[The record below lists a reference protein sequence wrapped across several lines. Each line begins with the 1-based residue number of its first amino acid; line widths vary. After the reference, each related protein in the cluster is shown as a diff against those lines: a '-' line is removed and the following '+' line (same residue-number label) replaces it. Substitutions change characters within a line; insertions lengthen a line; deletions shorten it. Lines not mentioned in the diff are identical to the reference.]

1 MTKNSESNAES
12 NPGSIQAI
20 VTCPDETKEVLA
32 AELRALGVSDIDVRY
47 RAVACTVPDLE
58 TFYELHLKL
67 RTASRIFRVVK
78 EFAAH
83 TEQMLGD
90 QAKRI
95 RWADWFLPE
104 RTFLVEGVPA
114 DRGPGVMGSNAISKT
129 IRESLQAAFAQ
140 HTGKVPKVDL
150 KDPKVIV
157 VAFIQKGR
165 CTLSLDTT
173 GKTLHKRGY
182 RTEGHPAPIKE
193 TLACAILDL
202 AGYDGT
208 QPLLDPMCGSG
219 TIAIEAAYRGLHK
232 AAHIHRKKGEFGF
245 EWLKDFN
252 NDIWRKVS
260 DRVRGERLESLPAP
274 IVASDI
280 SEKYVEMAR
289 ENALRA
295 RVERDIQFKAGRI
308 EDARP
313 HAETGILIANLPY
326 GARLAK
332 GDDEGLG
339 QLYAEIGDNLK
350 KNFKGWRAALLVAE
364 ESPWKFIGLKPTRR
378 IPLMNGSIKAKLLI
392 YDMYAGTKRRP
403 KDEETQNDEADS
415 GHAAD

>member
-1 MTKNSESNAES
+1 MIKNSESNPDA
-12 NPGSIQAI
+12 IHAI

-32 AELRALGVSDIDVRY
+32 AELRALGANDVELRY
-47 RAVACTVPDLE
+47 RAVACSVPDIE

-67 RTASRIFRVVK
+67 RTASRIFRIVK

-83 TEQMLGD
+83 TEQMLAD

-95 RWADWFLPE
+95 RWADWFSPE

-140 HTGKVPKVDL
+140 HTGKIPKGDL

-219 TIAIEAAYRGLHK
+219 TIAIEAAYKALHK

-245 EWLKDFN
+245 EWLRDFD

-280 SEKYVEMAR
+280 SEKYIEMAR

-295 RVERDIQFKAGRI
+295 RVERDIEFKAERI
-308 EDARP
+308 QDARP
-313 HAETGILIANLPY
+313 HAETGLLIANLPY
-326 GARLAK
+326 GARLSK
-332 GDDEGLG
+332 GDDEALEA
-339 QLYAEIGDNLK
+339 LYEEIGNNLK

-364 ESPWKFIGLKPTRR
+364 DSPWKFIGLKSTRR
-378 IPLMNGSIKAKLLI
+378 IPIMNGSIPAKLLI
-392 YDMYAGTKRRP
+392 YDMYAGTKRKPRAG
-403 KDEETQNDEADS
+403 EETQEIQEIQETGDV
-415 GHAAD
+415 